1 VLAWCLAA
9 VAKDQGPATPKTV
22 QEALAGPEAAQWK
35 AAMAAELDALL
46 SFGVWDP
53 VPVALPAGKNAV
65 DSKWLFRIKK
75 GQDGAIER
83 FKARL
88 VARGFTQL
96 EGEDYY
102 DTFSSVAKWATVRT
116 LLAMAA
122 SKGWAVEVCDVD
134 NAFLNAKLNEE
145 VYLVQPQGLSGAAD
159 KVLRLRRAL
168 YGLKQAPRSWEKE
181 LGQFLVKKGTR
192 QCTSDTALYVK
203 FNKAGQAVYIPI
215 YVDDLLIVGTT
226 QEMVDAAKQDLK
238 GGFKLK
244 DLGEVSSYLGVQVT
258 RNKATKTMALG
269 LPRYIQELQTKQA
282 AALSTHPREANSP
295 MVPATMKQLQQG
307 EAAWGKEEAVP
318 VARHAYMSLLGSLMF
333 AAMTCRPDI
342 AFAVSLLAQGGVDPR
357 QVHMGA
363 LVRVLK
369 YLVSTKDAKL
379 VYKGAGGAVQP
390 CIYTD
395 SDWGSEKDGKSR
407 AGWTGKVAGGAVTW
421 YSKKLAMVASSS
433 AEAEYKAL
441 SEGAKE
447 AMWFRNLMTELSL
460 PVSPVHIYCDN
471 QGAVAISKNP
481 IQHHKTRHF
490 KLSWHFVRQAQEAGE
505 VQVSFVPT
513 NRQDADALTKALSTT
528 LHKSAMERL
537 GMEFN

>member
-1 VLAWCLAA
+1 
-9 VAKDQGPATPKTV
+9 
-22 QEALAGPEAAQWK
+22 
-35 AAMAAELDALL
+35 M
-46 SFGVWDP
+46 
-53 VPVALPAGKNAV
+53 
-65 DSKWLFRIKK
+65 
-75 GQDGAIER
+75 
-83 FKARL
+83 
-88 VARGFTQL
+88 
-96 EGEDYY
+96 
-102 DTFSSVAKWATVRT
+102 
-116 LLAMAA
+116 
-122 SKGWAVEVCDVD
+122 
-134 NAFLNAKLNEE
+134 
-145 VYLVQPQGLSGAAD
+145 
-159 KVLRLRRAL
+159 
-168 YGLKQAPRSWEKE
+168 
-181 LGQFLVKKGTR
+181 
-192 QCTSDTALYVK
+192 
-203 FNKAGQAVYIPI
+203 
-215 YVDDLLIVGTT
+215 
-226 QEMVDAAKQDLK
+226 
-238 GGFKLK
+238 
-244 DLGEVSSYLGVQVT
+244 
-258 RNKATKTMALG
+258 
-269 LPRYIQELQTKQA
+269 
-282 AALSTHPREANSP
+282 
-295 MVPATMKQLQQG
+295 
-307 EAAWGKEEAVP
+307 P